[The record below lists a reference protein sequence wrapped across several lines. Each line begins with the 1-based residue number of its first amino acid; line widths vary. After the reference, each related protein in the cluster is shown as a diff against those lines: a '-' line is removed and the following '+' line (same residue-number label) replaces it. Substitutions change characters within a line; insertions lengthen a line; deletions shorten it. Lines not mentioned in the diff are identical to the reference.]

1 MNINNEK
8 LLRGR
13 DRTIKDSKY
22 EPGQPWD
29 QKIVTLGKRLIKIKK
44 FYQGNTA
51 GKWQSQNLVPCL

>member
-13 DRTIKDSKY
+13 DRTIKDNKY
-22 EPGQPWD
+22 EPGLPWD
-29 QKIVTLGKRLIKIKK
+29 QKIVILGKRLIKIKK
-44 FYQGNTA
+44 FYQGNIS